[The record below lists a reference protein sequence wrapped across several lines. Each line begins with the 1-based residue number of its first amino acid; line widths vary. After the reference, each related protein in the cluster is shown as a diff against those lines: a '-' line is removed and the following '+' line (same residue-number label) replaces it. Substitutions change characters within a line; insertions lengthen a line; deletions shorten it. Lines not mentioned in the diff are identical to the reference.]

1 MTTKVISL
9 ANQKGGVGKT
19 LSAINIGAFLAKM
32 GQTVLWIDMDS
43 QGSLS
48 KSSGI
53 ENSSKSI
60 YGVLLKEY
68 SAREAVMPVGNNLS
82 IIPANKNLSGFEQS
96 SSSPDV
102 FFKLKDQLEELIISN
117 KYEFIII
124 DTGPSLGL
132 STVNAYTCSDEIY
145 CAIETDSYSLDGLD
159 AVINTIDQIN
169 KRFNPSL
176 KLGGIFATRY
186 NARKLIS
193 RKVMDIL
200 KRDYPDL
207 TLCTNIRQ
215 CTELAEAAASCQSIF
230 TYSPLSR
237 GAFDYQQLSM
247 EIFKK
252 HKK

>member
-117 KYEFIII
+117 KYEF
-124 DTGPSLGL
+124 T
-132 STVNAYTCSDEIY
+132 
-145 CAIETDSYSLDGLD
+145 
-159 AVINTIDQIN
+159 
-169 KRFNPSL
+169 
-176 KLGGIFATRY
+176 TRY